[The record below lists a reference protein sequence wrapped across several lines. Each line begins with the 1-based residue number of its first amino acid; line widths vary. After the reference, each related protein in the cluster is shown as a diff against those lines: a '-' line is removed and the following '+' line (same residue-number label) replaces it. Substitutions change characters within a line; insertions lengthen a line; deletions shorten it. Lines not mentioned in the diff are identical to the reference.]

1 MDLLGTTFFKVLR
14 EESTL
19 LKVNIVTALLS
30 LVGSL
35 IGVYIIRSVDF
46 VICSV
51 VLSLGLRSLVS
62 EILIAQKMNDTNSLL
77 SIGEIV
83 VSLCFV
89 MAGSLLPAVPAT
101 ICYALVYVMFL
112 MVFKESTR
120 STVSS
125 ISKIGNSLR

>member
-120 STVSS
+120 SAVSS
-125 ISKIGNSLR
+125 ISKIGKSLR